1 MGFNILIIGCNGQLG
16 EILYNLLSKSF
27 KVHGTSNCKNN
38 INNYDFLNIT
48 DSTMVNNILKK
59 YNPNIIINTAAITD
73 VDFCEMNKK
82 KCHNVNVFGLQ
93 NLIKFSNTTTKIIH
107 FSSDFVYDG
116 KSIICS
122 ELTTPNPSNYYG
134 KTKLESENILIG
146 SNRRYLILRISTLY
160 SYKDNN
166 FFTWVY
172 NSLNDNKEINVV
184 TDQVVSPSYA
194 NFLALSLRELIL
206 LDANGLYNYGSADNI
221 SKYDFSINIA
231 SIFNLNK
238 SLINKVQ
245 SNKLSFKA
253 IRPHN
258 TILDCSKINHNY
270 DIYLPYIDE
279 CLQHLK
285 ENYYE

>member
-1 MGFNILIIGCNGQLG
+1 VAYNILIIGCNGQLG
-16 EILYNLLSKSF
+16 EILYNFLSKSF
-27 KVHGTSNCKNN
+27 NVYGTSNCKNN
-38 INNYDFLNIT
+38 IYNYDFLNIT
-48 DSTMVNNILKK
+48 DSMMVDNILNK

-73 VDFCEMNKK
+73 VDFCELNKK
-82 KCHNVNVFGLQ
+82 KCHNVNVLGLQ
-93 NLIKFSNTTTKIIH
+93 NIIKFSNISTKIIH

-116 KSIICS
+116 KSIISS
-122 ELTTPNPSNYYG
+122 EMTTPNPSNYYG

-146 SNRRYLILRISTLY
+146 SNRKYLILRISTLF

-184 TDQVVSPSYA
+184 ADQVVSPSYA

-221 SKYDFSINIA
+221 SKYDFSVIIA

-258 TILDCSKINHNY
+258 TTLDCTKIKDNY
-270 DIYLPYIDE
+270 DISLPYIAE
-279 CLQHLK
+279 CLKHLK